1 MANGQASRDAA
12 PDADGAADEQG
23 EGEEASGSEVE
34 DEAELLVSIRGQPGP
49 RPSAAF
55 IFANSVS
62 FMCCEEQ
69 PVRTGAKQT
78 RKCARLQKEW
88 GAAFYVRAE
97 SRLPYVFILH
107 KQRC

>member
-1 MANGQASRDAA
+1 MANGQASRDVA
-12 PDADGAADEQG
+12 PDADGDANEEG

-34 DEAELLVSIRGQPGP
+34 DETELLVSIRGQPGP

-55 IFANSVS
+55 TFANGVS
-62 FMCCEEQ
+62 FTCCGEK

-78 RKCARLQKEW
+78 RNCTRLQKEW
-88 GAAFYVRAE
+88 GAAFYVRAG
-97 SRLPYVFILH
+97 SRLPYVLILH